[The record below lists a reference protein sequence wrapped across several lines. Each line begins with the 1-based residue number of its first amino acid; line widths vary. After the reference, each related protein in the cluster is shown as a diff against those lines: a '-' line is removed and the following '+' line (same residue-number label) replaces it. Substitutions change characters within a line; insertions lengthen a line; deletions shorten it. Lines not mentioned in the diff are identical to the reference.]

1 VGEAVNAQQK
11 RVLKVLDRMKQLV
24 KEDAN
29 NADAFSEMLEEGL
42 ENLNSQDFFGTE
54 GQNDPRG
61 DFRNGDW
68 GMFHAI
74 EGVDDSRN
82 RNEEGEEE

>member
-68 GMFHAI
+68 DMFHAI